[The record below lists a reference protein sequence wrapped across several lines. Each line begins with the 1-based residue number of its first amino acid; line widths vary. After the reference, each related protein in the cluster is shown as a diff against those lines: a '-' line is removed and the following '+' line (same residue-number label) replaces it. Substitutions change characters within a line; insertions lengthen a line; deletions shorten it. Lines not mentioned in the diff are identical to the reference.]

1 MPKKPP
7 IKLVAH
13 FTLSQLLK
21 SLITRQIIAITILS
35 DFNFYNNVAKPQKQ
49 KPVFPWKLGFIFRR
63 FYGFFVSQRCLLF
76 MSLLLRCSSFNFKG
90 GQCFISQLNNFVY
103 LPKYFAFGVGS
114 GVGTWKCLGAAGR
127 NANGGI
133 QSQLGSQSSQIILK
147 SLMMQTWRAV
157 NQDFEKMIGWI
168 VGV

>member
-1 MPKKPP
+1 MQSKSQEGQILHSSSKFLCFDNKIGGLNSKGKGQVKQLPCMLTTIFWLTDLKKNIAIVSLCLEKPGMPKKPP

-63 FYGFFVSQRCLLF
+63 FYGFFVS
-76 MSLLLRCSSFNFKG
+76 
-90 GQCFISQLNNFVY
+90 
-103 LPKYFAFGVGS
+103 
-114 GVGTWKCLGAAGR
+114 
-127 NANGGI
+127 
-133 QSQLGSQSSQIILK
+133 
-147 SLMMQTWRAV
+147 
-157 NQDFEKMIGWI
+157 
-168 VGV
+168 